1 MHLFGVIVPE
11 GYSPSGREE
20 MYEDRENM
28 VGRAGTWMVRLRLH
42 SGNREKKT
50 RGELSYKTL
59 TPIVNKALK
68 AYRLHN
74 FPRQC
79 YQTGVKDQAQ
89 TKTLG

>member
-42 SGNREKKT
+42 SGNREKKNK
-50 RGELSYKTL
+50 RGAKL
-59 TPIVNKALK
+59 
-68 AYRLHN
+68 
-74 FPRQC
+74 
-79 YQTGVKDQAQ
+79 
-89 TKTLG
+89 